1 MRFRRGKAQYI
12 KYGTRCHTLLS
23 AENTTELAK
32 GQEKRG
38 KRISNIEQGISNDEG
53 KERDFWIPAYC
64 MQGLAGRRGKGEVK
78 RDKGEGRLDPW
89 N

>member
-1 MRFRRGKAQYI
+1 M
-12 KYGTRCHTLLS
+12 CHTLLS

-53 KERDFWIPAYC
+53 KERDVWIPAYC
-64 MQGLAGRRGKGEVK
+64 MQGLV
-78 RDKGEGRLDPW
+78 
-89 N
+89 